1 MLRRESWRI
10 CRARDQEVSLLR
22 AALAERDMRLRDS
35 KSELL
40 GAPPRSGRHATPPAP
55 STSLQAGAGLMDHR
69 VCSVE

>member
-1 MLRRESWRI
+1 MRSKEQRHPHPSLRHVLDLVWRQVSWAA

-40 GAPPRSGRHATPPAP
+40 GAPPRPAP
-55 STSLQAGAGLMDHR
+55 HA
-69 VCSVE
+69 